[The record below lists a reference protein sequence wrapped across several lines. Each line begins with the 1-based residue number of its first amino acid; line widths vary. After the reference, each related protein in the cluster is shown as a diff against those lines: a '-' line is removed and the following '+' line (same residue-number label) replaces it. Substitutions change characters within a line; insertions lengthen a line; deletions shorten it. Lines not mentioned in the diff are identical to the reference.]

1 MISSWNFNPI
11 QSFMVAIWPVR
22 IGCGIAGFA
31 DKEIAPLFIKAI
43 DVQNIHLPES
53 FWKELV

>member
-1 MISSWNFNPI
+1 
-11 QSFMVAIWPVR
+11 MVAIWPVR
-22 IGCGIAGFA
+22 IGCGIVGFA

-43 DVQNIHLPES
+43 DVSNIHLPES

>member
-1 MISSWNFNPI
+1 
-11 QSFMVAIWPVR
+11 MVAIWPVR
-22 IGCGIAGFA
+22 IGCGIAGFD

-53 FWKELV
+53 FWNELV

>member
-11 QSFMVAIWPVR
+11 PSFMVAIWPVR
-22 IGCGIAGFA
+22 IGYGIAGFD

-43 DVQNIHLPES
+43 DVSNIHLPES